1 MGRLADLATDTE
13 LEQTGEGTFS
23 ARVSPDWT
31 AWGPLGGYMAAI
43 ALRAAGRVATLPRPA
58 SISVHFL
65 GMASNDALEVVV
77 RPVKRSRR
85 VESLYV
91 SIEQADRPVLSAQVW
106 AQPEGIAGPTAQW
119 WTPPDIPPPAALRAL
134 EDAVAAEGGLVLPC
148 WLTCVEIRL
157 AGTHGEGLDR
167 PAREPRVAGWT
178 RLRAPGCYADDPW
191 LDACRVLV
199 AVDLVHFPA
208 ATQGFPARELTF
220 VAPSLDLY
228 VAFHAPLGGEEWM
241 LIDARG
247 TAAGGGLLAA
257 RGDVWTADA
266 RLVATSS
273 QQMVVRETGG
283 AGIREQG
290 AGS

>member
-13 LEQTGEGTFS
+13 LEQTGDGIFA
-23 ARVSPDWT
+23 ARVSPDWSV
-31 AWGPLGGYMAAI
+31 WGPLGGYLAAI

-58 SISVHFL
+58 SISVQFL
-65 GMASNDALEVVV
+65 GTASIDALKVAV
-77 RPVKRSRR
+77 RPMKRSRR
-85 VESLYV
+85 AESLHV
-91 SIEQADRPVLSAQVW
+91 SVEQAGRPVLSAHVW

-119 WTPPDIPPPAALRAL
+119 GTPPDIPPPAALPTL

-178 RLRAPGCYADDPW
+178 RLRAPGRYADDPW

-208 ATQGFPARELTF
+208 VAQGFPARDLTF

-228 VAFHAPLGGEEWM
+228 VAFHAPLAGEEW
-241 LIDARG
+241 LLLEARG

-257 RGDVWTADA
+257 RADVWTADA
-266 RLVATSS
+266 RLVATSG

-290 AGS
+290 AES